1 MELEA
6 WQGSAVFVQ
15 NSENGSIPL
24 EEMFPI
30 CSDSVPEEEK
40 RKHYEVMSTYADYI
54 SRRPWD
60 LGTAKTAKHTN
71 DNGSA

>member
-40 RKHYEVMSTYADYI
+40 RKHYEVST
-54 SRRPWD
+54 
-60 LGTAKTAKHTN
+60 
-71 DNGSA
+71 